1 MVAVQ
6 NPERLLSRGVDFL
19 GQHPSLPLTLS
30 PNQQLLPLTAQANG
44 EILEIGGCSV
54 PQLVEQFGSPLYILD
69 ESTLVAAAQQY
80 RQALAQYYPGASQV
94 LYASK
99 AWSCLAVCAI
109 VHREGLGIDV
119 VSAGELYTAIQAGV
133 TPQDIYLHGNNK
145 SLDELQEAIAT
156 GITIV
161 ADNWLELE
169 RLVKLAQF
177 HNGQPI
183 RVMLRITPGIECHT
197 HEYIRTGHLDSKFGF
212 DPNQL
217 AEVFRFA
224 QQHPELQWVGLHA
237 HIGSQIFE
245 LQPHQD
251 LTGVIADLL
260 AEAKALG
267 LPMTEL
273 NVGGGLG
280 IRYTE
285 SDDPP
290 SIADWCKVVGTGV
303 AAACTARRIPL
314 PKLLCEPG
322 RSLIGTAC
330 VTAYQVG
337 SKKTVPGIRT
347 YISVDGGM
355 SDNPRPITY
364 QSEYCALLANR
375 MQDPATETVTV
386 AGKHCESGDILLKNV
401 QLPDC
406 LPGDILMVMD
416 TGAYNYSMAS
426 NYNRI
431 PRPAAV
437 LVNNGEATLILRR
450 ETNDDLVRQDCLPER
465 LRKPKAS

>member
-6 NPERLLSRGVDFL
+6 NPERLFSGADFF
-19 GQHPSLPLTLS
+19 GQHQSSSSTPS
-30 PNQQLLPLTAQANG
+30 PNQQLLPLSASVTG
-44 EILEIGGCSV
+44 DHLKIGGCSV
-54 PQLVEQFGSPLYILD
+54 PDLVEQFGSPLYILD
-69 ESTLVAAAQQY
+69 ESTLRTAAQQY
-80 RQALAQYYPGASQV
+80 RQAMAQFYPGLSKV

-99 AWSCLAVCAI
+99 AWSCTAVCAI
-109 VHREGLGIDV
+109 VNSEGVGLDV
-119 VSAGELYTAIQAGV
+119 VSSGELYTGLRAGV
-133 TPQDIYLHGNNK
+133 ASEDIYLHGNNK
-145 SLDELQEAIAT
+145 SVAELQYAVES
-156 GITIV
+156 GVTII

-169 RLVKLAQF
+169 TLAKLAQIYE
-177 HNGQPI
+177 GKPI

-212 DPNQL
+212 DPTQL
-217 AEVFRFA
+217 AEVFEFA
-224 QQHPELQWVGLHA
+224 LKHSEIQWVGLHA

-260 AEAKALG
+260 AQAQGLG

-290 SIADWCKVVGTGV
+290 SITDWCKVIAEGV
-303 AAACTARRIPL
+303 TAACAARSIPL

-330 VTAYQVG
+330 VTAYRIG

-347 YISVDGGM
+347 YLSIDGGM

-364 QSEYCALLANR
+364 QSEYRALIANR
-375 MQDPATETVTV
+375 MHASITETVTV

-401 QLPDC
+401 ELPDC
-406 LPGDILMVMD
+406 VPGDILVVMD

-437 LVNNGEATLILRR
+437 LVNQGEASLIVRR
-450 ETNDDLVRQDCLPER
+450 ETNDDLVRHDCLPER
-465 LRKPKAS
+465 LR

>member
-6 NPERLLSRGVDFL
+6 NPERLLSGADFL
-19 GQHPSLPLTLS
+19 GLHQSSSAAPS
-30 PNQQLLPLTAQANG
+30 PNQQLLPLSARVNG
-44 EILEIGGCSV
+44 DSLEVGGCSV
-54 PQLVEQFGSPLYILD
+54 PDLVEQFGSPLYILD
-69 ESTLVAAAQQY
+69 EATLRTAAQQY
-80 RQALAQYYPGASQV
+80 RQGLSQHYAGVSQV

-99 AWSCLAVCAI
+99 AWSCLAVCA
-109 VHREGLGIDV
+109 VVNSEGLGLDV
-119 VSAGELYTAIQAGV
+119 VSGGELYTGIQAGV
-133 TPQDIYLHGNNK
+133 APQDIYLHGNNK
-145 SLDELQEAIAT
+145 SVEELKYAVDT
-156 GITIV
+156 GVTVI

-169 RLVKLAQF
+169 HLVQIAQA
-177 HNGQPI
+177 HKGQPL

-217 AEVFRFA
+217 AEVFQFA
-224 QQHPELQWVGLHA
+224 QKHPEIQWVGLHA

-251 LTGVIADLL
+251 LTGVIVDLL
-260 AEAKALG
+260 MEAQALG

-290 SIADWCKVVGTGV
+290 SIEDWCKVIGAGV
-303 AAACTARRIPL
+303 TAACGARSLPL

-330 VTAYQVG
+330 VTAYRIG

-347 YISVDGGM
+347 YVSIDGGM

-364 QSEYCALLANR
+364 QSEYRAVVANR
-375 MQDPATETVTV
+375 MRDNATETVTV
-386 AGKHCESGDILLKNV
+386 AGKHCESGDILLKNA

-406 LPGDILMVMD
+406 TPGDILVVMD

-437 LVNNGEATLILRR
+437 LVKDGEASLILRR
-450 ETNDDLVRQDCLPER
+450 ETNDDLIRQDCLPER
-465 LRKPKAS
+465 LR